1 MAGSDLHKNDP
12 TETERLAAGMKTRRA
27 VLGDAYV
34 DRATE
39 NVTAFNAEFQ
49 EFITRTAWNDIW
61 NRPGLD
67 RRARSIIV
75 LSITVA
81 LRHWGE
87 FRIHVRGAIANGLTR
102 DEIREILIQSAIYA
116 GVPSAN
122 HAFKEAMA
130 VFAEMDAG

>member
-1 MAGSDLHKNDP
+1 MQEDDP
-12 TETERLAAGMKTRRA
+12 TASDRLASGMATRRA

-34 DRATE
+34 DKATQTATE
-39 NVTAFNAEFQ
+39 FNAGFQ
-49 EFITRTAWNDIW
+49 EFITRTAWNDVW

-75 LSITVA
+75 LSITIA

-87 FRIHVRGAIANGLTR
+87 FRIHVKGALANGLSR
-102 DEIREILIQSAIYA
+102 DEIREILIQSAVYA
-116 GVPSAN
+116 GVPAAN

-130 VFAEMDAG
+130 VFAEIDAA